1 MGVDYYKVLQVDR
14 NAKDDDLKKAYR
26 KLAMKW
32 HPDKNP
38 NNKKDA
44 EAKFKTISEAYDVL
58 SDQQK
63 RAVYD
68 QYGEEGLKGQM
79 PPPGAAGFS
88 SMPHDAGSSSFRF
101 NPRNADDIFS
111 EFFGFSSP
119 FGGMGGSHSHG
130 ATQFQRGMF
139 GDDVFSQFR
148 AATGGAGGG
157 EGSANMTPRKGAMI
171 ERTLPCSLED
181 LFKGT
186 TKKMKISRD
195 VSDGTGRS
203 TTVEEIL
210 AIEIRP
216 GWKKGTKITFPE
228 KGNEQR
234 GVIPSDLVFIID
246 EKPHAVF
253 KRDGNDLVAT
263 QKISLAEA
271 LTGYTAQVTTLDG
284 RTLTIPINSVISPTY
299 EEVVKGEGMPIPKE
313 PTKKGNLRIKFDIKF
328 PTRLTSDQKKG
339 IKLLLTSS

>member
-14 NAKDDDLKKAYR
+14 NAKEDDLKKAYR

-58 SDQQK
+58 SDPQK
-63 RAVYD
+63 KAVYD

-79 PPPGAAGFS
+79 PPPGAGGFS
-88 SMPHDAGSSSFRF
+88 GMHHDGGSSSFRF

-111 EFFGFSSP
+111 EFFGMQSP
-119 FGGMGGSHSHG
+119 FGGMGGSHGGSP
-130 ATQFQRGMF
+130 FQRSMF
-139 GDDVFSQFR
+139 GDDIFSQFR
-148 AATGGAGGG
+148 GATGGGG
-157 EGSANMTPRKGAMI
+157 EGSASMPPRKGAMI

-253 KRDGNDLVAT
+253 KRDGNDLVVT

-271 LTGYTAQVTTLDG
+271 LTGYTAQITTLDG
-284 RTLTIPINSVISPTY
+284 RSLTIPVNSVISPTY

-313 PTKKGNLRIKFDIKF
+313 PTRKGNLRIKFDIKF

-339 IKLLLTSS
+339 IKLLLTS